1 MDVYLDSTVVLRQML
16 GSGASWAG
24 WGKWTKA
31 YARMLLRTECNQA
44 ANRLRAEGKIDD
56 ARRARLGSWI
66 ETVCSCVTLVP
77 VTESI
82 LRRAGEPLPTDAG
95 VLRSIHL
102 ATLLELQ
109 AAHGVTCA
117 VATDDTALLRAAE
130 CLGFENA
137 LVVSPKGS
145 PEGAADGEP
154 SGDATEKPS

>member
-1 MDVYLDSTVVLRQML
+1 MIVYLDSTFVIRRLL
-16 GSGASWAG
+16 GVGKPSSF
-24 WGKWTKA
+24 WGKWEKA
-31 YARMLLRTECNQA
+31 YASTLMRAECFRA
-44 ANRLRAEGKIDD
+44 VNRLRLEGKLDD
-56 ARRARLGSWI
+56 AGCARLGSWI

-137 LVVSPKGS
+137 LAVPSKGS
-145 PEGAADGEP
+145 PEGSAEGEL
-154 SGDATEKPS
+154 SGDASENPS

>member
-1 MDVYLDSTVVLRQML
+1 MMNVYLDSTLVLRQLL
-16 GSGASWAG
+16 GAGEAWEG
-24 WGKWTKA
+24 WGKWEKA
-31 YARMLLRTECNQA
+31 FASMLLRTECSQV

-56 ARRARLGSWI
+56 VRRARLGAWI

-82 LRRAGEPLPTDAG
+82 LRRAGEPLPTNAG

-102 ATLLELQ
+102 ATMLELQ

-117 VATDDTALLRAAE
+117 VATDDAALLRAAE

-137 LVVSPKGS
+137 LAAKPMAEAGGETADAPAESP
-145 PEGAADGEP
+145 A
-154 SGDATEKPS
+154 